1 MWPVNTAVTLR
12 VYPPNQYDA
21 TIAAFDLQVCS
32 RAGPVYMS
40 VEPILP
46 GVGTING

>member
-1 MWPVNTAVTLR
+1 VLR

-21 TIAAFDLQVCS
+21 TIAAFGLQVCS
-32 RAGPVYMS
+32 HAGPVYMS
-40 VEPILP
+40 VQPIRP

>member
-1 MWPVNTAVTLR
+1 MSSCRTTE
-12 VYPPNQYDA
+12 
-21 TIAAFDLQVCS
+21 FDLQVCS
-32 RAGPVYMS
+32 HAGPVYMS